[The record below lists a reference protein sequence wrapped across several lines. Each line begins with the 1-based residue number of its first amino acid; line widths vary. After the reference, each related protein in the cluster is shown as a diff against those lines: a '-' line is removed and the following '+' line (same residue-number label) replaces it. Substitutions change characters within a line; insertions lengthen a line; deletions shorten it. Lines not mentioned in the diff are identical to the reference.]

1 METKQPN
8 FKHKFSRQ
16 PKLPTLPIG
25 IEHLLKVLADDNLTY
40 PQLAEVIINH
50 PNIVARLIALANSAW
65 AASVVP
71 ITNLET
77 ACARLGL
84 TVVRSTSIA
93 LAIASPFNP
102 ARCPGFSVE
111 RFWTSGI
118 LVSEGARLLVAKVK
132 GGLLPDDDKGAA
144 QTAGI
149 LHHFGLLWFAD
160 QMPEETSKA
169 LISGANDPEIS
180 ISQTLRNQT
189 YVDYTVVGG
198 WIAREWGLPEL
209 LATPIEHHLDI
220 EYKQQLWEMV
230 LLVGSAARIAA
241 ALQRGDDEV
250 PDNYRLESLG
260 ISQAIQETV
269 YQQLSKKYEG
279 CREMARALFL

>member
-8 FKHKFSRQ
+8 IKHKLSRQ
-16 PKLPTLPIG
+16 PRLPTLPIG
-25 IEHLLKVLADDNLTY
+25 IEQLLKALSDDNLTY
-40 PQLAEVIINH
+40 PQLAEVINNH

-65 AASVVP
+65 AAAVVP

-102 ARCPGFSVE
+102 ARCPSFNIE
-111 RFWTSGI
+111 RFWSTGI
-118 LVSEGARLLVAKVK
+118 LVSEGAGLLATKAKP
-132 GGLLPDDDKGAA
+132 GLLPDEGKGTA

-160 QMPEETSKA
+160 QIPEDTMKVFKFVAKHPQVSVSEA
-169 LISGANDPEIS
+169 L
-180 ISQTLRNQT
+180 RKQT
-189 YVDYTVVGG
+189 YSDYTTIGG

-209 LATPIEHHLDI
+209 LATAIEQHLDT
-220 EYKQQLWEMV
+220 EYRQEFWEMT
-230 LLVGSAARIAA
+230 LLVGAASQMVAS
-241 ALQRGDDEV
+241 LHLGDKEV
-250 PDNYRLESLG
+250 PENYRLESLG
-260 ISQAIQETV
+260 ISQAMQEKV
-269 YQQLSKKYEG
+269 YQQLGKKYES
-279 CREMARALFL
+279 CHEMARALFL

>member
-1 METKQPN
+1 METKQPD
-8 FKHKFSRQ
+8 FKNKFSRQ

-50 PNIVARLIALANSAW
+50 PNIVARLVALANSAW

-84 TVVRSTSIA
+84 MVVRSTSIA

-111 RFWTSGI
+111 RFWTTGI
-118 LVSEGARLLVAKVK
+118 LVSEGARMLAEKVK
-132 GGLLPDDDKGAA
+132 VGLLSDDDRGAA

-169 LISGANDPEIS
+169 LKSVTINSGIS
-180 ISQTLRNQT
+180 INQALRNQT
-189 YVDYTVVGG
+189 YVDYTVVGA

-209 LATPIEHHLDI
+209 LATPIEHHLDVQ
-220 EYKQQLWEMV
+220 YKQQSWEMV
-230 LLVGSAARIAA
+230 LLVGSATRIAT
-241 ALQRGDDEV
+241 ALHLGDNEV

-260 ISQAIQETV
+260 ISQMMQETV

>member
-1 METKQPN
+1 METKRPD

-50 PNIVARLIALANSAW
+50 PNIVARLVALANSAW

-84 TVVRSTSIA
+84 AVVRSTSIA

-111 RFWTSGI
+111 RFWTTGI
-118 LVSEGARLLVAKVK
+118 LVSEGARMLAEKVK
-132 GGLLPDDDKGAA
+132 VGILPEDNKGAA
-144 QTAGI
+144 QTSGI

-169 LISGANDPEIS
+169 LKSVTNNPEIS
-180 ISQTLRNQT
+180 ISQTLRNLT

-209 LATPIEHHLDI
+209 LVTAIEHHLNI
-220 EYKQQLWEMV
+220 EYKQQSWEIV
-230 LLVGSAARIAA
+230 LLVGSAVRIAA
-241 ALQRGDDEV
+241 ALHRGDDGV
-250 PDNYRLESLG
+250 PDNYHLESLG
-260 ISQAIQETV
+260 ISQVMQETV
-269 YQQLSKKYEG
+269 YQQLSKKHEG
-279 CREMARALFL
+279 CQEMAKALFL